1 MENPT
6 IFFFL
11 FLKTSLITFTILH
24 TSCDHD
30 KVHLCLVFWCWLV
43 ADVPLRKLLDVHD
56 GINNQILLTGQKR
69 YILASPHFYLRFC
82 CALINLMMCLAQMI
96 TVPLC
101 LVGWCWSIGWGI
113 SMVNIANRQLKY
125 EAINIQREREKKEAS
140 NNNEPPML
148 KLDIM
153 SLEAP
158 ESF

>member
-1 MENPT
+1 
-6 IFFFL
+6 
-11 FLKTSLITFTILH
+11 
-24 TSCDHD
+24 
-30 KVHLCLVFWCWLV
+30 
-43 ADVPLRKLLDVHD
+43 
-56 GINNQILLTGQKR
+56 
-69 YILASPHFYLRFC
+69 
-82 CALINLMMCLAQMI
+82 MCLAQMI